1 MSRPLSTSASAYSPV
16 ILKSVAEVRAWR
28 QKCRDNGEDV
38 GMVPTMGAL
47 HDGHLSLARAS
58 LEANHATL
66 MSIFVNPAQFAPHE
80 DLATYPRTFEAD
92 LALLSSLSVPSPI
105 SNEPTRSV
113 SAVFLPPVEALY
125 PSGITTDVS
134 KQRGTFIEVKGLQEV
149 MEGASRPGFFRGVA
163 TVVTK
168 LFNIVEPTRAYF
180 GQKDIQQA
188 LLLRR
193 MLEDLHVSHPLPSNL
208 VILPTHRDPHS
219 GLALSSRN
227 AYLSTDERRF
237 ATVVIDA
244 LRASEAVW
252 NAQGEKVNVKD
263 VLEAARSHVEDVRGK
278 AEKEGVAVELKYF
291 ALNDPHELFDLEG
304 AEKVEKSRG
313 AVLSGAVM
321 LGKTRL
327 IDNMVFQ
334 YALN

>member
-1 MSRPLSTSASAYSPV
+1 MLLSSLRRLVSSSSTTMSRPLSTSASAYSPV

-47 HDGHLSLARAS
+47 HDGHLSL
-58 LEANHATL
+58 
-66 MSIFVNPAQFAPHE
+66 
-80 DLATYPRTFEAD
+80 
-92 LALLSSLSVPSPI
+92 
-105 SNEPTRSV
+105 
-113 SAVFLPPVEALY
+113 AVFLPPVEALY

-237 ATVVIDA
+237 AT
-244 LRASEAVW
+244 
-252 NAQGEKVNVKD
+252 D